1 MHGRVA
7 STEVLTPSLVRV
19 VLEDGDLAEL
29 VMPDATDAYINAAFR
44 PASAAYD
51 EVFDP
56 QALRD
61 THPDDEPPA
70 RRRYTVRDW
79 DPATH
84 RLTLDF
90 VVHGDSGVA
99 GPWAAAARPG
109 DVLVFTGPSGGYRPD
124 PDADWH
130 LMVGDE
136 SALPAIAAICEALGG
151 REPAIAVIEVQDETD
166 ELPVPADV
174 RWVHRGDAPAGGAD
188 LLAAALDGLTAPPGA
203 HGYLM
208 GETRAMVTLRAMLEA
223 RGIEHDAIFVKGYW
237 NVGRPDRL
245 AGRTPG

>member
-1 MHGRVA
+1 VSSPVVRRSPAHRGVVVA
-7 STEVLTPSLVRV
+7 AEQLTPRMRRV
-19 VLEDGDLAEL
+19 TVQS
-29 VMPDATDAYINAAFR
+29 AAMRDVEAR
-44 PASAAYD
+44 PAQD
-51 EVFDP
+51 VELL
-56 QALRD
+56 LR
-61 THPDDEPPA
+61 EESG
-70 RRRYTVRDW
+70 RRVKRRYTIRQARPDVGE
-79 DPATH
+79 
-84 RLTLDF
+84 LDLD
-90 VVHGDSGVA
+90 VLLHGD
-99 GPWAAAARPG
+99 GPGARWGAAARPG
-109 DVLVFTGPSGGYRPD
+109 DEVEFQGPRGKLELRS
-124 PDADWH
+124 ATWH
-130 LMVGDE
+130 LLVGDE